1 MRRINRYSSKWT
13 SHEMNKRSVA
23 CVSLLEWVHSIERLH
38 GIERIE
44 PEIIVTPLEEEILKK
59 KKKKRK
65 KMKAKKK
72 KKKKTMTNTAVDSVS
87 VEGSDDIQKE
97 ERPAPPSPRRSGRGT
112 VSMQQKRRT
121 REVIKDTVI
130 RGSEADW

>member
-13 SHEMNKRSVA
+13 SHEMSKRSVA

>member
-13 SHEMNKRSVA
+13 CHEMNKRSVA

>member
-1 MRRINRYSSKWT
+1 LRRINRYSSKWT

>member
-1 MRRINRYSSKWT
+1 MS
-13 SHEMNKRSVA
+13 KRSVA

>member
-1 MRRINRYSSKWT
+1 
-13 SHEMNKRSVA
+13 MNKRSVA

-65 KMKAKKK
+65 KMNYQ
-72 KKKKTMTNTAVDSVS
+72 KTWNIDLA
-87 VEGSDDIQKE
+87 ICL
-97 ERPAPPSPRRSGRGT
+97 SPLRL
-112 VSMQQKRRT
+112 
-121 REVIKDTVI
+121 
-130 RGSEADW
+130 